1 MNSFSIDR
9 IVFVRKG
16 LDPSGNEYTN
26 YKSGRGVCGLV
37 AVLDGYAEYEFSDG
51 RKKILH
57 AGEIAIF
64 SHKTAY
70 TVRYNG
76 EGMFLHYTVNFALS
90 EKHNLPADETYLKP
104 SDITQIAS
112 VCEGII
118 SEINKGHPASNL
130 KAMSY
135 LYSVLSEIYS
145 DDKVELSDRNEYLSI
160 LPAVSFM
167 ESDYGSKITLDLLA
181 KKCLMSVTSF
191 RRTFKNVYAVSPME
205 YLLRIRM
212 SHAKALLKHTHMS
225 INEIA
230 RECGYTDT
238 EHFCRTF
245 KARFDMTASEY
256 RKNGG

>member
-51 RKKILH
+51 RKKILS
-57 AGEIAIF
+57 AGEVAVF
-64 SHKTAY
+64 SHQTAY
-70 TVRYNG
+70 TVKYNG
-76 EGMFLHYTVNFALS
+76 NGVFSHYTVNFALS
-90 EKHNLPADETYLKP
+90 EKHSLPADEAYLKP
-104 SDITQIAS
+104 SDITLVVS
-112 VCEGII
+112 MCEGII
-118 SEINKGHPASNL
+118 SEMDKGHPASNL

-135 LYSVLSEIYS
+135 LYSALAEIYS
-145 DDKVELSDRNEYLSI
+145 DDRIELSDRDEYLSI

-167 ESDYGSKITLDLLA
+167 ESDFSSKITLEVLA
-181 KKCLMSVTSF
+181 KKCLQSVTSF
-191 RRTFKNVYAVSPME
+191 RRTFKSVYAVSPME

-212 SHAKALLKHTHMS
+212 SHAKALLKHTDLS
-225 INEIA
+225 VKEIA
-230 RECGYTDT
+230 AECGYADT

-245 KARFDMTASEY
+245 KARQGKTAVKY
-256 RKNGG
+256 RRET